1 MVTGTEVRY
10 RAELPYLGSG
20 ESKTIACFSSTEHR
34 MVGKYKKYYYK
45 TFMLFG
51 SLTNL
56 LNDFYVFINGGYF
69 GYSSRPALSSSLR

>member
-20 ESKTIACFSSTEHR
+20 ESKTIALVAQNTECLE
-34 MVGKYKKYYYK
+34 KYKNYYYK

-56 LNDFYVFINGGYF
+56 LNDFNVFINGCSF
-69 GYSSRPALSSSLR
+69 G